1 METEKVLSLVS
12 LVIAGLITL
21 VFLLDAILGIPFG
34 AASRLFDILIVV
46 GGVFV
51 IWQAFETYREAA

>member
-1 METEKVLSLVS
+1 METEKMLSLVS

-34 AASRLFDILIVV
+34 AASRVFDILIVI
-46 GGVFV
+46 GGAFV
-51 IWQAFETYREAA
+51 IWQALETYREVA